1 MFEGAEVLLRCLYC
15 LLRFKFVAASWNRVV
30 QTEDVLMLDE
40 VEGPLV
46 FESNAFEDLVYEFTL
61 PVNLV
66 PGDKL

>member
-1 MFEGAEVLLRCLYC
+1 MFEGVEVLLRCLYC

-40 VEGPLV
+40 VDGPLF
-46 FESNAFEDLVYEFTL
+46 FESNVFEDLEYEFTL

-66 PGDKL
+66 PDDKL